1 MLRSLLI
8 YIAIGFLALVALAVV
23 MGIIGG
29 LIGIALFLVF
39 KVLPLAIIGYL
50 VWRLLRPRQRPL
62 TPEDEEWLET

>member
-1 MLRSLLI
+1 MIRSLAT

-29 LIGIALFLVF
+29 LIGLALFLVF

-50 VWRLLRPRQRPL
+50 VWRLLRPRTRPL
-62 TPEDEEWLET
+62 SPEDEEWLET